1 MIAAGCQET
10 RIRLPRPKNDPG
22 AAMQVC
28 RVGRGAAPIA
38 SFVPSFS
45 TAVLGGGEVGAE
57 KEEVRGG
64 RQESGEERRGMADL
78 W

>member
-1 MIAAGCQET
+1 
-10 RIRLPRPKNDPG
+10 
-22 AAMQVC
+22 MQVC

-45 TAVLGGGEVGAE
+45 TAVLGGGEVGAG